1 MHLLDEETA
10 LPDNPFEDAEIVF
23 RPKSFRAD
31 VRLDLRSTVPPDRPQ
46 YAVVTLDDQLIGRVN
61 ADRSADALWFDHT
74 HPGYARRVAEAL
86 VGRQLEAGDMTALTL
101 EEVR

>member
-1 MHLLDEETA
+1 MNVRLRLD
-10 LPDNPFEDAEIVF
+10 LRLDLCLDLCLDLSLDL
-23 RPKSFRAD
+23 RLD